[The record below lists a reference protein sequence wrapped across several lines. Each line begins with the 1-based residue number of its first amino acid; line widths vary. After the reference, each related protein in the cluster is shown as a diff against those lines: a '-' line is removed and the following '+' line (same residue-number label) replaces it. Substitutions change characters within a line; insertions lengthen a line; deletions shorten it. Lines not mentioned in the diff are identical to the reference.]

1 MLMMRKRY
9 MCMLFRPVWR
19 LPLQGGHV
27 HAWGDKYTHTHS
39 LWWENIV
46 SESTSYI
53 CYIFLY
59 TLYHHEILSDPG
71 VGPALEYSSLPSIVN
86 LSCSVRQV
94 INTNNNTMKVIIWKF
109 ANEQELWDL
118 LQVFPEP
125 RLSLSWYSEPD
136 PSFPSYI
143 DLWVPLIQSLSST
156 ISLIYLHLSQNALN
170 GHFHFSSVLFDPGHS
185 HFFTDAPKSGH
196 ISRTSQPPP
205 WGEVFSTMSR

>member
-1 MLMMRKRY
+1 MYRRWLSFTTCLWYKCQGAQNVLLGRQELRCQYGDEDKNDGTLALCSGRIRCWWWEWKY

-53 CYIFLY
+53 CYTYSIY
-59 TLYHHEILSDPG
+59 TLYHHEILTDPG

-94 INTNNNTMKVIIWKF
+94 INTNNTMKVIIWKF
-109 ANEQELWDL
+109 ANE
-118 LQVFPEP
+118 
-125 RLSLSWYSEPD
+125 R
-136 PSFPSYI
+136 
-143 DLWVPLIQSLSST
+143 
-156 ISLIYLHLSQNALN
+156 
-170 GHFHFSSVLFDPGHS
+170 
-185 HFFTDAPKSGH
+185 
-196 ISRTSQPPP
+196 
-205 WGEVFSTMSR
+205 

>member
-1 MLMMRKRY
+1 
-9 MCMLFRPVWR
+9 MLFRPVRR

-143 DLWVPLIQSLSST
+143 DLWVSSFKVCLQLFLSSVDTGARMLWMVTFTFHRCRLIQVTLTFSQMPPNQVTYRGHHNHHREERSSLRC
-156 ISLIYLHLSQNALN
+156 HGN
-170 GHFHFSSVLFDPGHS
+170 
-185 HFFTDAPKSGH
+185 
-196 ISRTSQPPP
+196 R
-205 WGEVFSTMSR
+205 

>member
-1 MLMMRKRY
+1 
-9 MCMLFRPVWR
+9 MLFRPVRR

-53 CYIFLY
+53 CYTYSIY
-59 TLYHHEILSDPG
+59 TLYHHEILTDPG

-94 INTNNNTMKVIIWKF
+94 INTNNTMKVIIWKF

-143 DLWVPLIQSLSST
+143 DLWVFSFKVCLQLFLWSIDTWARMLWTDTFTFHRCRLIQVTLT
-156 ISLIYLHLSQNALN
+156 
-170 GHFHFSSVLFDPGHS
+170 FS
-185 HFFTDAPKSGH
+185 
-196 ISRTSQPPP
+196 
-205 WGEVFSTMSR
+205 

>member
-1 MLMMRKRY
+1 MLRGSKGLKMFFWAHKNWDVNMVMEMKMMIRWYFVICSGPIRCWWWEKRY

-53 CYIFLY
+53 CYTYSIY
-59 TLYHHEILSDPG
+59 TLYHHEILTDPG

-94 INTNNNTMKVIIWKF
+94 INTNNTMKVV
-109 ANEQELWDL
+109 A
-118 LQVFPEP
+118 
-125 RLSLSWYSEPD
+125 
-136 PSFPSYI
+136 
-143 DLWVPLIQSLSST
+143 
-156 ISLIYLHLSQNALN
+156 
-170 GHFHFSSVLFDPGHS
+170 
-185 HFFTDAPKSGH
+185 
-196 ISRTSQPPP
+196 
-205 WGEVFSTMSR
+205 

>member
-1 MLMMRKRY
+1 MFRPSWILLHIFVFVLCIFWRPTM
-9 MCMLFRPVWR
+9 FRPVWR

-59 TLYHHEILSDPG
+59 TLYHLEILTDPG

-94 INTNNNTMKVIIWKF
+94 INSKNTMKVIIWKF

-143 DLWVPLIQSLSST
+143 DLWVSSFKVCLQLFLSSVDTWARMLWTDTFTFHWCCLIQVTLT
-156 ISLIYLHLSQNALN
+156 
-170 GHFHFSSVLFDPGHS
+170 FS
-185 HFFTDAPKSGH
+185 
-196 ISRTSQPPP
+196 
-205 WGEVFSTMSR
+205 

>member
-1 MLMMRKRY
+1 MLMMRIKIHLYVVQASPETTTAR
-9 MCMLFRPVWR
+9 RPRSRMRRQV
-19 LPLQGGHV
+19 
-27 HAWGDKYTHTHS
+27 HTHS
-39 LWWENIV
+39 QSLVREHSVWK
-46 SESTSYI
+46 YI
-53 CYIFLY
+53 IYLLYMFLY

-94 INTNNNTMKVIIWKF
+94 INTNNNMKVIIWKF

-143 DLWVPLIQSLSST
+143 DLWVSSFKVCLQLFLSSVDTGARMLWMVTFTFHRCRLIQVTLT
-156 ISLIYLHLSQNALN
+156 
-170 GHFHFSSVLFDPGHS
+170 FS
-185 HFFTDAPKSGH
+185 
-196 ISRTSQPPP
+196 
-205 WGEVFSTMSR
+205 